1 MAVATELIC
10 VSNRATMDT
19 LRFSHMW
26 CAGGVD
32 GYRQRQIAI
41 ADP

>member
-1 MAVATELIC
+1 
-10 VSNRATMDT
+10 MDT

-41 ADP
+41 AEPLIAVGDTAVFDH